1 MRIAFYLTIFL
12 GIITLTACQKNNY
25 SNQNK
30 QENILSVERIESSRK
45 MHYDLIVDK
54 YTVVLIKN
62 ENDTIRIKNTTK
74 EWENLTKLMNQI
86 LLEKLENIKSPSQA
100 FMHDGAPN
108 VVLKFQTKDSTYYSN
123 PYDKGNPAKE
133 LNKID
138 DYLTELST
146 SLSK

>member
-1 MRIAFYLTIFL
+1 MRIAFYLSIFL
-12 GIITLTACQKNNY
+12 GIITLLSCQKNNY

-54 YTVVLIKN
+54 STIVLIKN
-62 ENDTIRIKNTTK
+62 ENDTIKIKNTTK
-74 EWENLTKLMNQI
+74 EWENLTKLMDQI

-108 VVLKFQTKDSTYYSN
+108 V
-123 PYDKGNPAKE
+123 
-133 LNKID
+133 
-138 DYLTELST
+138 
-146 SLSK
+146 